1 LNHTAHHRFS
11 LKGKDTLVGVISST
25 TNVSTHGTRL
35 LVISGGDGYE
45 DFRQSSFP
53 DSVGREDSTN
63 HLLLWQV

>member
-1 LNHTAHHRFS
+1 
-11 LKGKDTLVGVISST
+11 LVGVISST